1 MESNR
6 INEAIRLHLFCNAG
20 NISFFGIKLLILIY
34 KLYIALLFFFIY
46 VFIFVSL
53 GKDTKSSF
61 AKTFKDFRLSAGVG
75 IVARVGNSIRF
86 EFNLCSPIQYTPGD
100 RIVDGFQFG
109 VGANFI

>member
-1 MESNR
+1 MR
-6 INEAIRLHLFCNAG
+6 FAI
-20 NISFFGIKLLILIY
+20 
-34 KLYIALLFFFIY
+34 FFIHI
-46 VFIFVSL
+46 FIFVSL